1 MKRTKQTFAMTLAA
15 AIRKNAPTNTR
26 STALQI
32 AWLIVNKSK
41 QDIALLTFEKNDG
54 TVCRRVV
61 SENWAVYCP
70 PTGTGRPKPAG
81 LCLFADIAKFFAGND
96 RCIISTYRVKNIE
109 RLAA

>member
-1 MKRTKQTFAMTLAA
+1 MKRTKQIFALTLAA
-15 AIRKNAPTNTR
+15 AIRKNNPTNTR

-41 QDIALLTFEKNDG
+41 QTISMLTFEKNDG

-61 SENWAVYCP
+61 SENWAEYCP
-70 PTGTGRPKPAG
+70 PTGTGKPKPAG
-81 LCLFADIAKFFAGND
+81 LCLFADLAKFLAGND